1 LPARSSR
8 KLMTSPLRATILA
21 NADGEGGAGPAGFFA
36 RSAMSAAVSGGAST
50 VQLSTGPYT
59 ICVPFVGG
67 AGDAADAGDAT
78 HVISQRSPK
87 KQERISKG

>member
-1 LPARSSR
+1 
-8 KLMTSPLRATILA
+8 
-21 NADGEGGAGPAGFFA
+21 
-36 RSAMSAAVSGGAST
+36 MSAAVSGGAST